1 MKIKLNSNFRCSN
14 CGGMKYVG
22 DPYFAMQRYWID
34 VTCIK
39 CAHSVDIEIN
49 RLNSL
54 LSKIGFKTIQEFLPT
69 RTYAKQQL

>member
-1 MKIKLNSNFRCSN
+1 
-14 CGGMKYVG
+14 
-22 DPYFAMQRYWID
+22 MQRYWID

-54 LSKIGFKTIQEFLPT
+54 LSKLGFKTIQEFLPT